1 MKIKEKNSVEK
12 NEIKKDKDKDKQTNK
27 QTNKQGKYF
36 IKSRFKYLWSDSE
49 MF

>member
-1 MKIKEKNSVEK
+1 MKINEKNSVEK
-12 NEIKKDKDKDKQTNK
+12 NEIKKDKDKDK